1 MAAPG
6 DTPEKLRGIVYIVL
20 SASMFGCVDGISKIL
35 AETQSVGQIVWAR
48 YALALVVLVV
58 STPRTLWPSL
68 FRTARPGFQI
78 GRGLMPLAVSS
89 TMVLAVRYLPL
100 AEATVLLFLSPF
112 LIVALSAPLLGE
124 RVHPASWIG
133 VVIGFAAVLVVARP
147 GFGDVSPAIA
157 FPLAAALFFAL
168 FQLVTRRLAA
178 TGELAQTTLAW
189 TLATGAVVA
198 TPVALATW
206 EPVSFDAWLLMI
218 ALGIVFGLAQAFM
231 VRAYVHAPAAVL
243 APFGYAQIIAAIIF
257 GVVVLDAVPDGWTFL
272 GVAMIIGASVYVA
285 RSRRT

>member
-157 FPLAAALFFAL
+157 FQLAAALFFAL

-198 TPVALATW
+198 TPIALATW

-218 ALGIVFGLAQAFM
+218 GLGIVFGLAQAFM

-272 GVAMIIGASVYVA
+272 GVAMIIGAGVYVA

>member
-272 GVAMIIGASVYVA
+272 GVAMIIGAGVYVA

>member
-6 DTPEKLRGIVYIVL
+6 TSEKLRGIVYIVV

-133 VVIGFAAVLVVARP
+133 VVVGFAAVLVVARP

-178 TGELAQTTLAW
+178 TGEPAQTTLAW
-189 TLATGAVVA
+189 TLATGAVIA
-198 TPVALATW
+198 TPFAFATW
-206 EPVSFDAWLLMI
+206 EPVSLDGWLLMI
-218 ALGIVFGLAQAFM
+218 GLGVVFGIAQAFM

-257 GVVVLDAVPDGWTFL
+257 GIIVFGAVPDGWTFL
-272 GVAMIIGASVYVA
+272 GVAMIIGAGVYVA
-285 RSRRT
+285 RSRKA

>member
-6 DTPEKLRGIVYIVL
+6 TSEKLRGIVYIVV

-133 VVIGFAAVLVVARP
+133 VVVGFAAVLVVARP

-178 TGELAQTTLAW
+178 TGAPAPTPLAW
-189 TLATGAVVA
+189 TLAPGAVIA
-198 TPVALATW
+198 TPFAFATW
-206 EPVSFDAWLLMI
+206 EPVSLDGWLLMI
-218 ALGIVFGLAQAFM
+218 GLGVVFGIAQAFM

-257 GVVVLDAVPDGWTFL
+257 GIIVFGAVPDGWTFL
-272 GVAMIIGASVYVA
+272 GVAMIIGAGVYVA
-285 RSRRT
+285 RSRKA

>member
-198 TPVALATW
+198 TPIALATW

-218 ALGIVFGLAQAFM
+218 GLGIVFGLAQAFM

-272 GVAMIIGASVYVA
+272 GVAMIIGAGVYVA

>member
-6 DTPEKLRGIVYIVL
+6 ISEKLRGIVYIVL

-133 VVIGFAAVLVVARP
+133 VAVGFAAVLVVARP
-147 GFGDVSPAIA
+147 GFGEVSPAIA

-178 TGELAQTTLAW
+178 AGELAQTTLAW

-218 ALGIVFGLAQAFM
+218 GLGIVFGLAQAFM

-272 GVAMIIGASVYVA
+272 GVAMIIGAGVYVA
-285 RSRRT
+285 RSRKA